1 MSTPNPTPA
10 VPLLISRWPALAYC
24 LDWLRKAKSVAIDA
38 PLESVQHAS
47 RWRIR
52 WIGIFT
58 VFGHPLFYWLWGVW
72 LPQPYENLWLRLGV
86 ALIGAPMVLD
96 LWMADVGS
104 RRTQWMFS
112 IICWLTQ
119 PVFFSW
125 MYLCN
130 SGNTVWLSSMVAM
143 VLIYYRA
150 TDWRLA
156 TLGTFT
162 GGIVAWVLFSLF
174 GPDVPEITG
183 VQLRID
189 AVVIGFSWATALVL
203 GFSTA
208 NLRREQLQQTLAT
221 MGIMAHELRTP
232 LATMSLIGEAIQAQ
246 ARSVPGTPVEAKL
259 DQLSNRMHGLV
270 RIMNHQIDTQIVNA
284 RLLSLP
290 AHAEEVVASELLRDC
305 IENFP
310 YRNQRERQAVV
321 LHVRRDF
328 KFKGSQSLFAQVIDN
343 LLKNALKAL
352 AATDA
357 AAEPGDLTVEVGV
370 LGNRGRIL
378 VADHGVGISLELQR
392 RIFEPFYSTDHGSGH
407 GLGLTFCRRVVHSAS
422 GTIRVQSEPGKG
434 ATFTI
439 ELPLLP

>member
-1 MSTPNPTPA
+1 MPPSNPTPA
-10 VPLLISRWPALAYC
+10 SPFLFRRWPALVAC
-24 LDWLRKAKSVAIDA
+24 ADWLRKAKSVAVDA
-38 PLESVQHAS
+38 PLETVQHAS

-52 WIGIFT
+52 WIGLFT
-58 VFGHPLFYWLWGVW
+58 LIGHPLFFWIWGVW
-72 LPQPYENLWLRLGV
+72 LPQPWESLWLRLAAG
-86 ALIGAPMVLD
+86 LLGAPLVLD

-104 RRTQWMFS
+104 RRTQWLFGL
-112 IICWLTQ
+112 ICWLTL
-119 PVFFSW
+119 PVLFSW

-156 TLGTFT
+156 TLGTAT
-162 GGIVAWVLFSLF
+162 GGLLAWLLFLVF
-174 GPDVPEITG
+174 GPEVPEITG
-183 VQLRID
+183 VQLKID

-208 NLRREQLQQTLAT
+208 NMRREQLQQTLAT

-232 LATMSLIGEAIQAQ
+232 LATVSLIGEAMQAQ
-246 ARSVPGTPVEAKL
+246 ARALPGTPAEAKL
-259 DQLSNRMHGLV
+259 DQLSNRLHGLV
-270 RIMNHQIDTQIVNA
+270 RNMNHQIDTQIVNA

-290 AHAEEVVASELLRDC
+290 AHAEEITAGDLLREC
-305 IENFP
+305 VENFP
-310 YRNQRERQAVV
+310 YRNQRERQCVV

-328 KFKGSQSLFAQVIDN
+328 RFKGSQSLFSQVIDN

-357 AAEPGDLTVEVGV
+357 AAEPGDLMVEVGI
-370 LGNRGRIL
+370 LQNRGRIL
-378 VADHGVGISLELQR
+378 IADHGIGISPELQR

-407 GLGLTFCRRVVHSAS
+407 GLGLTFCKRVVHSAN
-422 GTIRVQSEPGKG
+422 GAIRVQSEPGKG